1 MDTVISAS
9 KTAST
14 RDNVADGV
22 EARILDAALVR
33 FQKVGVKKTTIE
45 DIAREAGVD
54 RVTVYRRMGSRDDV
68 VQAVVN
74 REVTAVLT
82 DVAEIPERHD
92 TVEDLVTDVFV
103 TVLTRWRTNP
113 LVERMMALEP
123 ERVIMKLTAEGATTF
138 AMCVSAT
145 AAVLQ
150 RAVDRGLLP
159 DAPDLLTRAELLCRI
174 VHSLILA
181 PYCAGEFHNDEEL
194 AAFARV
200 YLIPLVK
207 G

>member
-1 MDTVISAS
+1 MLQPKRTKFRKQFKGRIHG
-9 KTAST
+9 
-14 RDNVADGV
+14 VAKGGT
-22 EARILDAALVR
+22 ELNFGEFGL
-33 FQKVGVKKTTIE
+33 K
-45 DIAREAGVD
+45 
-54 RVTVYRRMGSRDDV
+54 
-68 VQAVVN
+68 
-74 REVTAVLT
+74 
-82 DVAEIPERHD
+82 
-92 TVEDLVTDVFV
+92 
-103 TVLTRWRTNP
+103 
-113 LVERMMALEP
+113 ALEP

-181 PYCAGEFHNDEEL
+181 PYCAGEFHNDEDL

>member
-1 MDTVISAS
+1 MDDVISAP

-14 RDNVADGV
+14 RDNAVDGI
-22 EARILDAALVR
+22 EARILDAAFVR

-45 DIAREAGVD
+45 DIARQAGVD

-68 VQAVVN
+68 VMAVVG

-82 DVAEIPERHD
+82 ELAEIAERHD
-92 TVEDLVTDVFV
+92 TVDDLVTDIFV

-138 AMCVSAT
+138 AMCVAAT
-145 AAVLQ
+145 ATALQ
-150 RAVDRGLLP
+150 RAVDRGLLRA
-159 DAPDLLTRAELLCRI
+159 APDLSVRAELICRM

-181 PYCAGEFHNDEEL
+181 PYGAGQFHDEEEM
-194 AAFARV
+194 AAFARA
-200 YLIPLVK
+200 YLLPIVK